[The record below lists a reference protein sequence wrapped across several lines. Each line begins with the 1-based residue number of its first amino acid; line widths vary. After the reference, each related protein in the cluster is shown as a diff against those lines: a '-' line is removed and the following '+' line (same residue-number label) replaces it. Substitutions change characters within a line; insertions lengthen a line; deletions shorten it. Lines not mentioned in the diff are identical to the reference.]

1 MKAILEYNLPE
12 DENEFRLAM
21 DSSNM
26 LSCLIELELELRN
39 IYKHED
45 LKENQFELIDKI
57 RTTFYEILESNQI
70 KIN

>member
-39 IYKHED
+39 I
-45 LKENQFELIDKI
+45 
-57 RTTFYEILESNQI
+57 
-70 KIN
+70 